1 MSKIIVFIKGVFI
14 VLFKFNNLVEK
25 ILTFVSVLLLA
36 TFIIVVF
43 VKVIARNYFDIP
55 MVWADEFSLLCFM
68 WTVFLGA
75 AIALRHKKHFIVDL
89 APSKLKLNLG
99 FDILSHFI
107 VLSLIYVMIVYGYN
121 FTLSGLSRASNSLP
135 FTLSYFFA
143 TIPVS
148 GVAMLLFTIELIIT
162 DTKRFLKLTSKEVYV
177 D

>member
-1 MSKIIVFIKGVFI
+1 M
-14 VLFKFNNLVEK
+14 LLKFNNLIERLLAIVC
-25 ILTFVSVLLLA
+25 VLLLA

-55 MVWADEFSLLCFM
+55 MVWADEFSLLCFL

-89 APSKLKLNLG
+89 APSKVKLNLG

-107 VLSLIYVMIVYGYN
+107 VLSLIYVMIVYGYK
-121 FTLSGLSRASNSLP
+121 FTISGLSRASNSLP
-135 FTLSYFFA
+135 FSLAYFFA
-143 TIPVS
+143 PIPVA
-148 GVAMLLFTIELIIT
+148 GVAMLLFTIELIIS
-162 DTKRFLKLTSKEVYV
+162 DTKKFLKLNGKEVYV